1 MSYTLAQY
9 ITNTA
14 GSWVTNLPLTNSDL
28 DFIAYRTLQVY
39 GVTAEIDATDL
50 EKLYAIAD
58 CELFSKI
65 VKELAQDYAFSAD
78 GTSHSRNQ
86 AYEQAKELLTD
97 ALIKAEGM
105 NAFGLCTINT
115 SKLVYETDP
124 YDYGY
129 QKGLSYPAIY
139 WGLI

>member
-14 GSWVTNLPLTNSDL
+14 GSWVTNLPLVTADL
-28 DFIAYRTLQVY
+28 DFIAFRVLQVY
-39 GVTAEIDATDL
+39 GVSTEAEATDL
-50 EKLYAIAD
+50 SKLYALAD
-58 CELFSKI
+58 VELFSKI

-86 AYEQAKELLTD
+86 VFEQAKQLLTD
-97 ALIKAEGM
+97 ALSKADGM
-105 NAFGLCTINT
+105 NAFGNCTINT
-115 SKLVYETDP
+115 SKIVYDTDP

-129 QKGLSYPAIY
+129 AKGLYYPAIY
-139 WGLI
+139 WRLV